1 MELTNFNELQSDSNE
16 NNIAHTL
23 YAILNHF
30 GRNQ

>member
-23 YAILNHF
+23 YAIR
-30 GRNQ
+30 RNQ